1 MRRVA
6 LSILLIAGLS
16 LLVAAEGEFLA
27 DGESVGTTV
36 IWFTP
41 TTISTVFTGT
51 MDFTGDI
58 NLGLHEGS
66 FAATGDS
73 HGSGVADGMT
83 FATELWILFT
93 ATGALESG
101 EEITMRGGI
110 AVQSD
115 TIDMTNMSMGS
126 GPGSFVAIIDVQT
139 ASYRVVGSLESEA
152 SGQMVAPDDPSTMQ
166 VEGGA
171 TFAFTG
177 DALSL
182 DGPIEELL
190 PWDIAGWPQELHAE
204 LIALLTGVP
213 VEEEDPGEE
222 SAAGEAGT
230 P

>member
-1 MRRVA
+1 MRSVA
-6 LSILLIAGLS
+6 LSIFLTICLALCA
-16 LLVAAEGEFLA
+16 AAESEFVA
-27 DGESVGTTV
+27 DGASLGSTV

-41 TTISTVFTGT
+41 TTIDTIFTGT
-51 MDFTGDI
+51 MDISGEIGFTGHA
-58 NLGLHEGS
+58 GLIT
-66 FAATGDS
+66 ATGDS
-73 HGSGVADGMT
+73 HGAGVADGMT
-83 FATELWILFT
+83 FATELWVLF
-93 ATGALESG
+93 AASG
-101 EEITMRGGI
+101 RLDSGDEVYVRGGLT
-110 AVQSD
+110 VHSD
-115 TIDMTNMSMGS
+115 TIDMATMSMGS
-126 GPGSFVAIIDVQT
+126 GPGSFIAIIDVQT
-139 ASYRVVGSLESEA
+139 ASYAVVGTLESDA

-222 SAAGEAGT
+222 SAAGKAGT